1 MLELKNIIK
10 TYTVGKEEMQ
20 VLKWIDLTIEDG
32 EFVAIMGPSGSGKST
47 LMNIIGLLDK
57 PTSGTYFL
65 DGKNTITLTDDEEA
79 EFRGKKIGFIFQGYN
94 LIPRLSALE
103 QVILPLDYQGLPMRE
118 KERLGKL
125 ALDRVWLSNKYDSK
139 PTELSWGQQQRV
151 SIARAIVGSPSV
163 LLADEP
169 TGALDS
175 KTGLEVLDIFHS
187 LNDEGRTII
196 LITHDAKIGATAKR
210 MVQLFDGSIVDP
222 SISL

>member
-10 TYTVGKEEMQ
+10 TYKAGTEDIQ
-20 VLKWIDLTIEDG
+20 VLKSIDVTIQDR

-65 DGKNTITLTDDEEA
+65 DGKDTLLLTDNEEA

-103 QVILPLDYQGLPMRE
+103 QVMLPLDYQGLPMKE
-118 KERLGKL
+118 KERLAKR
-125 ALDRVWLSNKYDSK
+125 ALDRVGLSSKYASK
-139 PTELSWGQQQRV
+139 PTELSGGQQQRV

-163 LLADEP
+163 ILADEP
-169 TGALDS
+169 T
-175 KTGLEVLDIFHS
+175 
-187 LNDEGRTII
+187 
-196 LITHDAKIGATAKR
+196 
-210 MVQLFDGSIVDP
+210 
-222 SISL
+222 

>member
-10 TYTVGKEEMQ
+10 SYHVGTEDIE
-20 VLKWIDLTIEDG
+20 VLKNIDVTIQDG

-47 LMNIIGLLDK
+47 LMNIIWLLDK

-65 DGKNTITLTDDEEA
+65 DGKDTLLLSDNEEA

-103 QVILPLDYQGLPMRE
+103 QVMLPLDYQWLPMRE
-118 KERLGKL
+118 KERLAKR
-125 ALDRVWLSNKYDSK
+125 ALDRVGLASKYASK

-163 LLADEP
+163 ILADEP

-175 KTGLEVLDIFHS
+175 KTGHEVLDIFHS
-187 LNDEGRTII
+187 LNDEGRTIV

-210 MVQLFDGSIVDP
+210 MIELFDGKIVN
-222 SISL
+222 S